1 MALMTNKRKSI
12 DELRDIGEA
21 IDESILGA
29 SDAEVSD
36 ELASLGIDPT
46 KVGAEMDAIAEEA
59 KRLAGRSRLVRAK
72 DAVSAFRRNPPN
84 AAPSDRSALR
94 SRLQGMRSGRAG
106 GNDGLMMAAR
116 KGKDM
121 SASDEE
127 GALDDLAQ
135 LETLESENPD
145 ASKE

>member
-1 MALMTNKRKSI
+1 MTNKRKSI
-12 DELRDIGEA
+12 EELRDLGYA

-29 SDAEVSD
+29 SDAEVSE
-36 ELASLGIDPT
+36 ELASLGIDPE
-46 KVGAEMDAIAEEA
+46 KVTAEMDAIAEEA
-59 KRLAGRSRLVRAK
+59 KRLAGKSRLARAK
-72 DAVSAFRRNPPN
+72 DAVSSFRNPPN
-84 AAPSDRSALR
+84 SSPGDRTALR
-94 SRLQGMRSGRAG
+94 SRLQRMRSGRPG

-135 LETLESENPD
+135 LEALESEDPE

>member
-1 MALMTNKRKSI
+1 MTNKRKST
-12 DELRDIGEA
+12 DELRDLSDE
-21 IDESILGA
+21 IDDSILGA
-29 SDAEVSD
+29 SDAEVSE
-36 ELASLGIDPT
+36 ELASLGIDPE
-46 KVGAEMDAIAEEA
+46 KVAAEMGAIAQEA
-59 KRLAGRSRLVRAK
+59 KRLAGKSRLASAK
-72 DAVSAFRRNPPN
+72 DAVSTFRSNPPI
-84 AAPSDRSALR
+84 APQGDRTALR
-94 SRLQGMRSGRAG
+94 SRLQRMRSGRPG

-135 LETLESENPD
+135 LEALESEDPE

>member
-1 MALMTNKRKSI
+1 MTNKRKSI
-12 DELRDIGEA
+12 DELRDIGDA

-29 SDAEVSD
+29 SDAEVGE
-36 ELASLGIDPT
+36 ELASLGIDPA
-46 KVGAEMDAIAEEA
+46 KVAVEMDAIAQEA
-59 KRLAGRSRLVRAK
+59 KRIAGKSRLARAK
-72 DAVSAFRRNPPN
+72 DAVSAFRRNSPN
-84 AAPSDRSALR
+84 AVPGDRTALR
-94 SRLQGMRSGRAG
+94 SRLHRMRSGKPG
-106 GNDGLMMAAR
+106 GNDGLMTAAR

-135 LETLESENPD
+135 LEALESEDPE

>member
-1 MALMTNKRKSI
+1 MTNQRKSI
-12 DELRDIGEA
+12 DELRDLGYA

-29 SDAEVSD
+29 SDAEVSE
-36 ELASLGIDPT
+36 ELASLGIDPE
-46 KVGAEMDAIAEEA
+46 KVTAEMDAIAEEA
-59 KRLAGRSRLVRAK
+59 KRLAGKSRLARAK
-72 DAVSAFRRNPPN
+72 DALSSFRSNPPN
-84 AAPSDRSALR
+84 SSPGDRTALR
-94 SRLQGMRSGRAG
+94 SRLQRMRSDRPG

-121 SASDEE
+121 SATDEE

-135 LETLESENPD
+135 LEALESEDPE